1 MANAN
6 YCPPGTALPPGRIQS
21 YLAEILKLSQD
32 DVRGVGISLQATLS
46 STTPGT
52 DTYRVPSDQELV
64 ITTIQGYL
72 AFSTL
77 NSESTAILGWLNL
90 DPSERWFVKSQNCV
104 VGLANQDRNLQI
116 FDNRDQRMSAITP
129 PVGVPMQ
136 FSLEMPFIVPA
147 GHTLKGTF
155 TLQDSTSAIVS
166 GATVYGLLLTGA
178 LIPKADR

>member
-1 MANAN
+1 MNAPN
-6 YCPPGTALPPGRIQS
+6 FCPPGLVSGGRISS
-21 YLAEILKLSQD
+21 YIAEILRLSQA
-32 DVRGVGISLQATLS
+32 DVRGVGIGLQATLS

-52 DTYRVPSDQELV
+52 DSYRVPSDQELV
-64 ITTIQGYL
+64 ITTVQGYL

-90 DPSERWFVKSQNCV
+90 DPSERWFVKTQNCA
-104 VGLANQDRNLQI
+104 VGLVNVDRNLQL

-147 GHTLKGTF
+147 GHNLKATF

-166 GATVYGLLLTGA
+166 GASVYGLLLTGA
-178 LIPKADR
+178 LIPKRD